1 MRVSGTAGN
10 AMTIRRL
17 GVGLVVVGALL
28 LAGCRGGD
36 GEAAAETE
44 TAVATSEVVAT
55 ETAAPTAEATAEPVT
70 ACVQALV
77 HDGTE
82 HLLLRADKEQALPD
96 GYTPEVVQLPL
107 QYILAGWTEQ
117 YLIPEA
123 AEALMAMLDA
133 AREAGHEVVVRSS
146 YRSYD
151 EQVWTFQ
158 YWVDQVGEE
167 QARRESAVPGH
178 SEHQLGQTVD
188 VTSASVGWELSQAL
202 GDTPEGVWLHEHLA
216 EFGFA
221 LSYPPGMEEV
231 TGYIYEPWHLRYVG
245 LACAAEWE
253 ASGLTL
259 IEVLRGDHLG
269 G

>member
-1 MRVSGTAGN
+1 MWQSSTAGMT
-10 AMTIRRL
+10 MTIRPL

-28 LAGCRGGD
+28 FVGCGGGD
-36 GEAAAETE
+36 GEAATGTVE
-44 TAVATSEVVAT
+44 ATSEATVVAT
-55 ETAAPTAEATAEPVT
+55 ETAAPTATPEPVT
-70 ACVQALV
+70 ACVQSMV
-77 HDGTE
+77 SDGTE
-82 HLLLRADKEQALPD
+82 HLLMRADEEQALPD

-107 QYILAGWTEQ
+107 QYVRAGGAEQ
-117 YLIPEA
+117 YLIAEA

-133 AREAGHEVVVRSS
+133 ASEAGHAVVVRSS
-146 YRSYD
+146 YRSYQ
-151 EQVWTFQ
+151 EQEWTFA
-158 YWVDQVGEE
+158 YWVGQVGQE
-167 QARRESAVPGH
+167 QAERESALPGH

-188 VTSASVGWELSQAL
+188 VTSAAVGWELSQAL
-202 GDTPEGVWLHEHLA
+202 GDTPEGLWLHAHLA

-221 LSYPPGMEEV
+221 LSYPPGEEET

-245 LACAAEWE
+245 TSCAAEWQ

>member
-1 MRVSGTAGN
+1 MRRFGW
-10 AMTIRRL
+10 
-17 GVGLVVVGALL
+17 VVVVIGALL
-28 LAGCRGGD
+28 LVACGGGD
-36 GEAAAETE
+36 EESPVTIAP
-44 TAVATSEVVAT
+44 TSEATVVVTAT
-55 ETAAPTAEATAEPVT
+55 PSPTPTPTEPPEPVT

-77 HDGTE
+77 DDGTE

-107 QYILAGWTEQ
+107 AYILAGWTEQ
-117 YLIPEA
+117 QLIPEA
-123 AEALMAMLDA
+123 AEALMAMLDG

-151 EQVWTFQ
+151 TQVWTFAS
-158 YWVDQVGEE
+158 WVDQVGEE
-167 QARRESAVPGH
+167 QAERESARAGH

-188 VTSASVGWELSQAL
+188 VTSAAVGWQLSQAL
-202 GDTPEGVWLHEHLA
+202 GDTPEGVWLHAHLA

-221 LSYPPGMEEV
+221 LSYPPGKEEV

-245 LACAAEWE
+245 PACAAEWS